1 MKKTIKVLIA
11 IAGLISLNSTV
22 WAEGDWRFL
31 PVQGDGFDPDLTLSV
46 TGGIMDPQTHG
57 LDTDLVFGLE
67 LSLNCLL
74 LDPPQGK
81 IRQQLS
87 FSHYDDGGLEITS
100 FEMNPHYIYN
110 MDNALSIGFGPG
122 IGYLDADGRNVNEG
136 AFTLQGGVSLHY
148 KMSERLFLGAE
159 ARYQWTK
166 ELDDLDDDL
175 KNARIFGKV
184 GYRF

>member
-1 MKKTIKVLIA
+1 MKKSIIGLIA
-11 IAGLISLNSTV
+11 VAGFISTTPQA
-22 WAEGDWRFL
+22 WADSDWNFL
-31 PVQGDGFDPDLTLSV
+31 PVMSDGFNPDLTLSV

-67 LSLNCLL
+67 LSMNCLL
-74 LDPPQGK
+74 LDPPLGT
-81 IRQQLS
+81 IRQQFS

-100 FEMNPHYIYN
+100 FEMNPHYLYKV
-110 MDNALSIGFGPG
+110 DNKFSIGFGPG
-122 IGYLDADGRNVNEG
+122 IGYVDADGRNVNEG
-136 AFTLQGGVSLHY
+136 TLALQGGISLHY
-148 KMSERLFLGAE
+148 KMSDQIFLGAE

-166 ELDDLDDDL
+166 DLDDTKDDL